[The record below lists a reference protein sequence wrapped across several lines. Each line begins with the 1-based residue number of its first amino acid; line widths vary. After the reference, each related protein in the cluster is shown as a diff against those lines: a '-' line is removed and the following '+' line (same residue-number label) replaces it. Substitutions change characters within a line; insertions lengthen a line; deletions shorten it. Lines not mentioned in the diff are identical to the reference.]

1 VYVIDNGSHKEY
13 EVRGAD
19 MQRAV
24 VRTEKDKQRR
34 EIKKD

>member
-1 VYVIDNGSHKEY
+1 VCVIDNGSHKEY
-13 EVRGAD
+13 EVRAD
-19 MQRAV
+19 MQGAV